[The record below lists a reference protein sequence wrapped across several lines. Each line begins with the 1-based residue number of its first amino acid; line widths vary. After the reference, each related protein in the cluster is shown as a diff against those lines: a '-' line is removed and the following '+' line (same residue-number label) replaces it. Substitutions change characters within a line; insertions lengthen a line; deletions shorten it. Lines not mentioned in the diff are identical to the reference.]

1 MESDTLH
8 RMQAAVGSQIPPLV
22 AALGGALS
30 RLSEPQRHWL
40 ADDLVRD
47 GLSREEATR
56 RARLE
61 FGSPIFLESSDGGLA
76 NWIDHVP
83 YRRRAL

>member
-1 MESDTLH
+1 MHAEFQHHIEL
-8 RMQAAVGSQIPPLV
+8 R
-22 AALGGALS
+22 
-30 RLSEPQRHWL
+30 